1 MSNKTSDALI
11 QRVLE
16 LLHNFGE
23 EHLGTLHAFYD
34 GELAPARLET
44 DTIPG
49 YTAAMQKLVEAR
61 QQIDALL
68 QAHPEMKTSYET
80 YRSALF
86 TVNGM
91 EQFEQFANGFSLA
104 IRLIAEC
111 LDK

>member
-23 EHLGTLHAFYD
+23 EHLGTLRALYD
-34 GELAPARLET
+34 GEFTPAHLKA

-61 QQIDALL
+61 QQIDVLL

-104 IRLIAEC
+104 IRLITEC

>member
-1 MSNKTSDALI
+1 MSNKTSEAPL

-16 LLHNFGE
+16 LLRNSGE
-23 EHLGTLHAFYD
+23 EHLGTLRALYD
-34 GELAPARLET
+34 GELTPAHLET

-49 YTAAMQKLVEAR
+49 YTAALQKLVEAR
-61 QQIDALL
+61 QQVDTLL
-68 QAHPEMKTSYET
+68 QAHPDMKASYET

-104 IRLIAEC
+104 IRLIMEC